1 MYEKYK
7 TIFAGLFP
15 KKNKGEKGSK
25 SKITFSK
32 ADSIVKSKFSR

>member
-15 KKNKGEKGSK
+15 KKNKSRKRAK
-25 SKITFSK
+25 SKITFNK
-32 ADSIVKSKFSR
+32 ATLIVKNKF

>member
-15 KKNKGEKGSK
+15 KKNKSKKGAK
-25 SKITFSK
+25 SKIAFNGI
-32 ADSIVKSKFSR
+32 ASIVKNKY

>member
-15 KKNKGEKGSK
+15 KKNKGEKGAK
-25 SKITFSK
+25 SKIAFIK
-32 ADSIVKSKFSR
+32 AASIVKNKY

>member
-15 KKNKGEKGSK
+15 KKKKSEKRVKPKIAFNKSALTLKR
-25 SKITFSK
+25 KI
-32 ADSIVKSKFSR
+32 